1 MYSERVVILK
11 AAFTQPPIRSVGE
24 NEVKLNVPELADN
37 QVRRLLDA
45 AMSLCTE
52 FAEQFFPDEQASF
65 LHDDFL
71 TGPSSEM
78 VHTSDVYL
86 DQSGSKPLVN
96 ATTAA
101 TALFLKSVIY
111 GATDLFN
118 LDREL
123 GLSGSEKKAVDQFS
137 RDYIATNSGQSLK
150 NPFIIRLPNGEE
162 ATEIA
167 VQGHIE
173 KAAEIETKTGEYV
186 GLAELDGAS
195 HHQKTIT
202 LRLIEGD
209 IETNKILK
217 IRANSVGELKTAF
230 CIAQTDHR
238 QAYVRIHQVRDG
250 QQKLHWHLDEI
261 DSVTDHQRPGLS
273 LVQ

>member
-1 MYSERVVILK
+1 MCPERVVILK
-11 AAFTQPPIRSVGE
+11 AAFTQSPIRSVGPNAVE
-24 NEVKLNVPELADN
+24 LNVPELADSK
-37 QVRRLLDA
+37 VRRLLDA
-45 AMSLCTE
+45 ATSLCTE
-52 FAEQFFPDEQASF
+52 FAEQFFPDEKASF
-65 LHDDFL
+65 LHGDFVTNL
-71 TGPSSEM
+71 DSGME
-78 VHTSDVYL
+78 HTSEVYL
-86 DQSGSKPLVN
+86 DQGCSKALVS

-101 TALFLKSVIY
+101 AALFLKSVIH

-123 GLSGSEKKAVDQFS
+123 GLTGLKKKQVDQFS
-137 RDYIATNSGQSLK
+137 KGYIATNSGQSLK
-150 NPFIIRLPNGEE
+150 NPFVIHLPNGED

-173 KAAEIETKTGEYV
+173 KAAEIETKTREYL

-209 IETNKILK
+209 IDTNKILK

-238 QAYVRIHQVRDG
+238 QAYVRLHQVQDG

-261 DSVTDHQRPGLS
+261 GYATEHKHPELS